1 MQEAP
6 EKRGLVQQ
14 LQFWRRESSSQEM
27 DPDEAVLPP
36 QAPED
41 LDDVDAL
48 MARLAEQQVRHSCR
62 ATQLPCDVA
71 CIGLSCR
78 LLQFQTAGAVS
89 AWCPLRRFQ

>member
-6 EKRGLVQQ
+6 EKKGLVQQ

-27 DPDEAVLPP
+27 DPDEAVRPP

-48 MARLAEQQVRHSCR
+48 MARLAEQQVRHGCH
-62 ATQLPCDVA
+62 ATSHASGSPVVCCSSRQQELY
-71 CIGLSCR
+71 LH
-78 LLQFQTAGAVS
+78 GAH
-89 AWCPLRRFQ
+89 